1 MKPTRSGAIT
11 LGLLFL
17 TACGGGGG
25 GTVIPVV
32 SIPAPAPPMAPQ
44 VTRISDIPWPLED
57 PAAARSLTGGIAPVP
72 TTSAQIG
79 ARLTGLKNGADTL
92 ILTDLHDPT
101 FAFVGN
107 ISTYCR
113 ATTCVTS
120 DGLISFWDSEF
131 DTGEHQAVM
140 TINGVQ
146 TVQSRDLSTN
156 DEGTLSVGSYGAWM
170 NYNAFSI
177 EASLVEY
184 PDGSAEAII
193 VGWSFGDATGSPP
206 VRGAATWE
214 GAMIGAD
221 LGFGGT
227 IQGDASITVDF
238 AEIDADVSFTN
249 VFDLDAKTAI
259 DSMHWSNLAIG
270 ADGRFGSS
278 DIKATFYG
286 QNHEEVGGVFERNN
300 IVGAFGATRE

>member
-1 MKPTRSGAIT
+1 MKPTRSAAIT

-17 TACGGGGG
+17 TACGSG
-25 GTVIPVV
+25 GTVTPVA

-44 VTRISDIPWPLED
+44 VTRISDIPWQVED
-57 PAAARSLTGGIAPVP
+57 PAAARSFTGGIAPVP

-79 ARLTGLKNGADTL
+79 ARLTGLKNGADAL

-101 FAFVGN
+101 FAFVGY
-107 ISTYCR
+107 ISTYCL

-120 DGLISFWDSEF
+120 DGLISLWDSEF
-131 DTGEHQAVM
+131 HAGEHQSVM
-140 TINGVQ
+140 TKNGVQ
-146 TVQSRDLSTN
+146 TVQSRDLSTI

-184 PDGSAEAII
+184 PDGNAEAII
-193 VGWSFGDATGSPP
+193 VGRSFGDATGSSP

-214 GAMIGAD
+214 GVMIGED
-221 LGFGGT
+221 FGFDGT
-227 IQGDASITVDF
+227 VQGDASVTVDF
-238 AEIDADVSFTN
+238 TEIDADVSFTN
-249 VFDLDAKTAI
+249 VFNLDAKTAI
-259 DSMHWSNLAIG
+259 GSMHWSNLVIG
-270 ADGRFGSS
+270 PDGRFGSS

-286 QNHEEVGGVFERNN
+286 RNHEEVGGVFERNN